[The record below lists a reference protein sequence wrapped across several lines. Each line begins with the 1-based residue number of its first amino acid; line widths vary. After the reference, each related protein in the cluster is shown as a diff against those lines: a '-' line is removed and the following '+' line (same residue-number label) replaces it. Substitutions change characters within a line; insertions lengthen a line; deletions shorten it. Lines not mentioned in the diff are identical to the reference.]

1 MKLNMRKIL
10 VIFSSFYDHHKRR
23 FSIIMFFMPSPVKTI
38 FTIPGECFW
47 ENFVAND
54 ILEKQLGKLFTTT
67 YCTFVLADL
76 DF

>member
-1 MKLNMRKIL
+1 MITTSDAIALL
-10 VIFSSFYDHHKRR
+10 R
-23 FSIIMFFMPSPVKTI
+23 FSWPVPLRTF
-38 FTIPGECFW
+38 FTIPDELFL